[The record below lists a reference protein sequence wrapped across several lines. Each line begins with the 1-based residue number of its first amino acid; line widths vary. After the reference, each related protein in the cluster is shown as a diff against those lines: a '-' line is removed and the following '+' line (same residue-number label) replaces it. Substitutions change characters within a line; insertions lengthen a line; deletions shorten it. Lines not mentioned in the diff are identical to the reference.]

1 MKKFYF
7 LLLLIPFFS
16 FAQGVSS
23 DYENMARA
31 RAEAQ
36 GVNPDVLE
44 QRLKDKGIDMKSLT
58 LDDIPRIQPVVEQEI
73 AAMKAIQEGVLPT
86 KTYVS
91 PPEVDSTRL
100 NTRIEIKE
108 IEAFDTKALV
118 QENDGQESVSS
129 VNISLK
135 TVPSTPLRSVK
146 ITCLQMRIY

>member
-44 QRLKDKGIDMKSLT
+44 QRLKDKGIDMKLKRLAEALKAATAAPSFRP
-58 LDDIPRIQPVVEQEI
+58 PR
-73 AAMKAIQEGVLPT
+73 
-86 KTYVS
+86 
-91 PPEVDSTRL
+91 
-100 NTRIEIKE
+100 
-108 IEAFDTKALV
+108 
-118 QENDGQESVSS
+118 
-129 VNISLK
+129 
-135 TVPSTPLRSVK
+135 
-146 ITCLQMRIY
+146 